1 MSGPERTT
9 SASARAHE
17 DEELTGKHWRWS
29 ALSSLADYI
38 DAGSIVAAGAGLAVW
53 AKEFDLSPTTI
64 GLLGA
69 LGPNAISCGIGAL
82 IGGRLGDLFGRK
94 RIYSLDLLVY
104 MLGALLVVFAN
115 GAGMLFAGLI
125 VMGLA
130 VGADVPTSWSLIA
143 EFTPQKA
150 RGKMMGLTNVFW
162 YIGPIVT
169 LLLALVF
176 SPLGLLGIRL
186 LFVHLFVVAAI
197 TWWMR
202 RGMIESPRYE
212 AQEESDDAPEGH
224 ARDLFSPAHRKA
236 LLFVFT
242 VFCLWNI
249 PAGTYGFFLPFILQ
263 NAGTASQAASVAIQ
277 GLWFGS
283 AILAVV
289 FVFMRYGDRM
299 NRRVLYV
306 VTAAIQALAF
316 WLFVFVSPTYLGW
329 AILNVVLFG
338 IGQGAGQWPL
348 NRVWSV
354 ELFPTEVRNT
364 AQGLI
369 FGSMRLVLGV
379 WSFFVPALLGCTT
392 DAAGSLK
399 GCTESGF
406 HLMFLLLALMLTATG
421 VLGAIWGPRTE
432 GMSLEEIQEARA
444 ADDLSV

>member
-1 MSGPERTT
+1 MNTNTT
-9 SASARAHE
+9 AR
-17 DEELTGKHWRWS
+17 
-29 ALSSLADYI
+29 
-38 DAGSIVAAGAGLAVW
+38 
-53 AKEFDLSPTTI
+53 
-64 GLLGA
+64 
-69 LGPNAISCGIGAL
+69 
-82 IGGRLGDLFGRK
+82 
-94 RIYSLDLLVY
+94 
-104 MLGALLVVFAN
+104 
-115 GAGMLFAGLI
+115 
-125 VMGLA
+125 
-130 VGADVPTSWSLIA
+130 IA
-143 EFTPQKA
+143 EPNHSPWMA
-150 RGKMMGLTNVFW
+150 
-162 YIGPIVT
+162 T
-169 LLLALVF
+169 L
-176 SPLGLLGIRL
+176 
-186 LFVHLFVVAAI
+186 AA
-197 TWWMR
+197 W
-202 RGMIESPRYE
+202 
-212 AQEESDDAPEGH
+212 
-224 ARDLFSPAHRKA
+224 L
-236 LLFVFT
+236 
-242 VFCLWNI
+242 
-249 PAGTYGFFLPFILQ
+249 AGTYGFFLPFILQ

-299 NRRVLYV
+299 NRRTLYV

-392 DAAGSLK
+392 DAAGSLQ

-421 VLGAIWGPRTE
+421 VLGAVWGPRTE
-432 GMSLEEIQEARA
+432 GMSLEEIQEARE
-444 ADDLSV
+444 ADELSV